1 MLNVL
6 FHMVLHHTSDLR
18 CCMVLIVAGS
28 YRSLSLIEFYSTKM
42 TMYQPFHTTCTNTMA
57 QRVVSLFETLNFLY
71 PCQKEGAAT
80 RHLQR
85 SQAHRRQS
93 VSEGKMKLL
102 TSRNQVVLFLSGM
115 KGDATE
121 KNRFS

>member
-42 TMYQPFHTTCTNTMA
+42 TMYQPFHTTCTNTIGTEGSEPVWNSELPLPLPEG
-57 QRVVSLFETLNFLY
+57 RGSNKTLTEV
-71 PCQKEGAAT
+71 PSSSST
-80 RHLQR
+80 I
-85 SQAHRRQS
+85 
-93 VSEGKMKLL
+93 SE
-102 TSRNQVVLFLSGM
+102 
-115 KGDATE
+115 
-121 KNRFS
+121 